1 MQPTLDLSNIVVS
14 FQDGQSNKTVL
25 DHVSVQ
31 AHSGELTALVGES
44 GSGKST
50 LLSCAAGLLV
60 PDSGSITIAGQE
72 MTRDEIN
79 RARIRR
85 EDIGMVFQQPNLLP
99 ALTAREQLLITDH
112 IRGDKPRHHRAD
124 ELLAQVGLEGLG
136 DRRITQLSGGQRQ
149 RVAIA
154 RALMGEPKVLLADEP
169 TSALDSRLSRDVM
182 DLLVELTRSQ
192 NLATVVITH
201 DRGLLDFADD
211 VVEIRDGLML
221 SVPVC

>member
-25 DHVSVQ
+25 DNVSMQ

-60 PDSGSITIAGQE
+60 PDSGTITIAGQE
-72 MTRDEIN
+72 MMRDVIN

-211 VVEIRDGLML
+211 VVEIRDGVLL
-221 SVPVC
+221 STPVC

>member
-1 MQPTLDLSNIVVS
+1 
-14 FQDGQSNKTVL
+14 
-25 DHVSVQ
+25 
-31 AHSGELTALVGES
+31 
-44 GSGKST
+44 
-50 LLSCAAGLLV
+50 
-60 PDSGSITIAGQE
+60 

-99 ALTAREQLLITDH
+99 ALTARDQLLITDH

-211 VVEIRDGLML
+211 VVEIRDGVLL

>member
-25 DHVSVQ
+25 DHVSMQ

-60 PDSGSITIAGQE
+60 PDSGTITIAGQE

-182 DLLVELTRSQ
+182 NLLVELTRSQ

-201 DRGLLDFADD
+201 DRGLLDFVDD
-211 VVEIRDGLML
+211 VVEIRDGVLL
-221 SVPVC
+221 STPVC

>member
-25 DHVSVQ
+25 DNVSMQ

-60 PDSGSITIAGQE
+60 PDSGTITIAGQE

-112 IRGDKPRHHRAD
+112 IRGDKLRHQRAD

-182 DLLVELTRSQ
+182 NLLVELTRSQ

-211 VVEIRDGLML
+211 VVEIRDGVML

>member
-60 PDSGSITIAGQE
+60 PDSGTITFAGQE

-99 ALTAREQLLITDH
+99 ALTARDQLLITDH

-211 VVEIRDGLML
+211 VVEIRDGVLL